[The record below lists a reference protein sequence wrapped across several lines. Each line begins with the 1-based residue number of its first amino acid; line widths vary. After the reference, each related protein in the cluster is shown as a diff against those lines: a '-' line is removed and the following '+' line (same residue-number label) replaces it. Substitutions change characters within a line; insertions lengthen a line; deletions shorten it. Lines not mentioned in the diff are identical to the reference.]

1 MTRALQTG
9 GLLLLATAIGLGA
22 QKGSPKQPKEPP
34 APAEHIAPPPRG
46 LPKGEMK
53 GFPKGQQKGPG
64 GRLGNPANQFERLIA
79 MPPERREQVIEKL
92 PPAQQERLRARLEKW
107 DKLPAPQKALRLELL
122 NRYASLP
129 AEKQPAYLRQIEAVN
144 NLPPG
149 RQGMVIRELRLLW
162 RMPEDQRQARLSS
175 DDYKGRFS
183 PAELEMLGTISAS
196 NPLPGR

>member
-22 QKGSPKQPKEPP
+22 QKGNPKQ
-34 APAEHIAPPPRG
+34 APPPAAQRIAPLKGAPRG
-46 LPKGEMK
+46 DTK
-53 GFPKGQQKGPG
+53 GFPKGQQKGPGG

-107 DKLPAPQKALRLELL
+107 DALPAPQKALRLELL

-129 AEKQPAYLRQIEAVN
+129 AEQQPAYLHQIEAVN
-144 NLPPG
+144 NLPPQ
-149 RQGMVIRELRLLW
+149 RQTAVIRELRQLW
-162 RMPEDQRQARLSS
+162 HMPEDQRQARLNS
-175 DDYKGRFS
+175 DDYKSRFS